1 MTSSRALL
9 TGAVL
14 GVAASFIPAT
24 SAHDGLP
31 PQEQQPAAAVVI
43 PPPVAGFPIGWCIR
57 ARPEVFDD
65 AKRAGFEYVELA
77 LQDVLSLSDAEFE
90 TLRAQ
95 LESTGLRALSGYNP
109 IPADLKIVGASLDRA
124 NEEAHL
130 RKLLSRAAAL
140 KLTYIIFNSGASW
153 RVPDGVAV
161 DEGFA
166 QLAAFARRFAESAAR
181 ERITVLVE
189 PLRSTDSNLIT
200 TVGEALRLVDAVK
213 QPNFAM
219 MVDYSF
225 LTIQG
230 EAPSVLVAAG
240 SRLKHVHLANPANK
254 RTYPM
259 DERESDYASF
269 FAVLKRMGYR
279 GGLSVHATTSAFAS
293 DAPRAIGFLRRAAS
307 DLRGKD

>member
-1 MTSSRALL
+1 MKPCRAVLA
-9 TGAVL
+9 GAVL
-14 GVAASFIPAT
+14 GVATSFVPAT
-24 SAHDGLP
+24 TAHDGVL
-31 PQEQQPAAAVVI
+31 PQEQPASTVVV

-57 ARPEVFDD
+57 ARPEAFND

-77 LQDVLSLSDAEFE
+77 LQDVLSLSNADFE
-90 TLRAQ
+90 TLRA
-95 LESTGLRALSGYNP
+95 EFASTGLRALSGYNP
-109 IPADLKIVGASLDRA
+109 IPADLKIVGPDLDRVK
-124 NEEAHL
+124 EEAHL
-130 RKLLSRAAAL
+130 RTLLNRAAAL
-140 KLTYIIFNSGASW
+140 KLTYIIFNSGGSW
-153 RVPDGVAV
+153 RVPEGMAV
-161 DEGFA
+161 DEAYA
-166 QLAAFARRFAESAAR
+166 QLTAFAGRLAQAAAR
-181 ERITVLVE
+181 DHITVVVE

-200 TVGEALRLVDAVK
+200 TVGEALRLVESVN

-230 EAPSVLVAAG
+230 EAPSVLLPAG

-293 DAPRAIGFLRRAAS
+293 DAPRAISFLRRAAS
-307 DLRGKD
+307 DLRGPG

>member
-1 MTSSRALL
+1 MKTCRAVLA
-9 TGAVL
+9 GAAL
-14 GVAASFIPAT
+14 GVATSFVIHT
-24 SAHDGLP
+24 SAHEAVLR
-31 PQEQQPAAAVVI
+31 QEQPGSPVAV
-43 PPPVAGFPIGWCIR
+43 PPPVTGFPIGWCIR
-57 ARPEVFDD
+57 ARPEAFND

-77 LQDVLSLSDAEFE
+77 LQDVFGLSNADFE
-90 TLRAQ
+90 TLRAE

-109 IPADLKIVGASLDRA
+109 IPADLKIVGPDLDRVK
-124 NEEAHL
+124 EEAHL
-130 RKLLSRAAAL
+130 RTLLNRAAAL

-161 DEGFA
+161 DDAFA
-166 QLAAFARRFAESAAR
+166 QLTAFARRFAEAAAR
-181 ERITVLVE
+181 DHITVLVE

-200 TVGEALRLVDAVK
+200 TVGDALRLVETVN

-219 MVDYSF
+219 MADYSF

-259 DERESDYASF
+259 DERESDYAAF
-269 FAVLKRMGYR
+269 FAVLKRIGYR
-279 GGLSVHATTSAFAS
+279 GGMSVHATTSAFAT
-293 DAPRAIGFLRRAAS
+293 DAPRAIAFLRRAAA
-307 DLRGKD
+307 DLRGPG